1 MPKSKLKKYFN
12 IAFPGSYGVTLLAE
26 MNNMF
31 SNSHFAIMFIEIE
44 KCGMKL

>member
-1 MPKSKLKKYFN
+1 MPKSKLKKT
-12 IAFPGSYGVTLLAE
+12 TLILLFLLVLE
-26 MNNMF
+26 SRMNNMF